1 MIKRAVAAAA
11 FLPMLCAAT
20 VPAAAHPHVFV
31 DNRVTF
37 VFDAGKV
44 TALKL
49 EWTFDEIFSSDLVNQ
64 FDPEGDGTF
73 DATESADV
81 RENVLPN
88 LKQFHY
94 FTYIWVDGKPLD
106 QIDPADFVATLD
118 NGIVTFRMRVPL
130 PEPVDPLSRKL
141 AVEVNDREYFVE
153 VALAQQDPVAME
165 NADGVPCK
173 AAVRDDP
180 ANAYYGGFVIPQ
192 EVSLQCQ

>member
-1 MIKRAVAAAA
+1 LIRRATAFAALIPSFFAA
-11 FLPMLCAAT
+11 
-20 VPAAAHPHVFV
+20 VSQAAAHPHVFI

-49 EWTFDEIFSSDLVNQ
+49 EWAFDEIFSGDLVNQ

-73 DATESADV
+73 DDIESADV
-81 RENVLPN
+81 RDNVLPN

-94 FTYIWVDGKPLD
+94 FTYIWVDGRQLD
-106 QIDPADFVATLD
+106 QIDPVDFVATLD
-118 NGIVTFRMRVPL
+118 DGIVSFRMKVPL
-130 PEPVDPLSRKL
+130 PEPIDPLARKL

-153 VALAQQDPVAME
+153 VALAKDNPVALE
-165 NADGVPCK
+165 NADAVPCK
-173 AAVRDDP
+173 PAVRDDP

>member
-1 MIKRAVAAAA
+1 LIKRAVAAAA
-11 FLPMLCAAT
+11 LLPMLCAAT
-20 VPAAAHPHVFV
+20 APAAAHPHVFI

-37 VFDAGKV
+37 VFDTGKV
-44 TALKL
+44 TALRL
-49 EWTFDEIFSSDLVNQ
+49 EWTFDEIFSSHLVNQ

-73 DATESADV
+73 DETESADV

-130 PEPVDPLSRKL
+130 PEPVDPLTRKL

>member
-1 MIKRAVAAAA
+1 MFAVA
-11 FLPMLCAAT
+11 
-20 VPAAAHPHVFV
+20 PAAAHPHVFI

-64 FDPEGDGTF
+64 FDPESDGTF
-73 DATESADV
+73 DEIESADV
-81 RENVLPN
+81 RNNVLPN

-106 QIDPADFVATLD
+106 QIDPADFVASLD
-118 NGIVTFRMRVPL
+118 NGIVTFRMKVPL
-130 PEPVDPLSRKL
+130 PESVDPVTRKL
-141 AVEVNDREYFVE
+141 AVEVADREYFVE
-153 VALAQQDPVAME
+153 VLLAQENPVALE
-165 NADGVPCK
+165 NAGGIPCQ

-180 ANAYYGGFVIPQ
+180 ANAYYGGYVIPQ